1 MYDDPALSPDYEAPP
16 WLNGKTVD
24 EVIFADEYLR
34 NHPMKC
40 INGQLFT
47 VDGPVGDLRAY
58 DATARCHIV
67 YESIYSTYCATTPQA
82 I

>member
-34 NHPMKC
+34 KHPMKC

-47 VDGPVGDLRAY
+47 IDVPVGDPENTFAIIH
-58 DATARCHIV
+58 CFIV
-67 YESIYSTYCATTPQA
+67 YTKINLICCQSIYCLA
-82 I
+82 